1 MRRNPYS
8 LTPTDAP
15 RLLRNRRREIG
26 SLVNR
31 VAPVEGEAGHALI
44 VGEARTGRTST
55 LLEVARRV
63 EGDRNALG
71 VPLQLLDDDLTS
83 SGLPRAL
90 LGAAIERLA
99 SEVDP
104 PPDWYLAWCDRV
116 HLRDQSA
123 ASVRDRFITSL
134 SLAADSSAIPSPA
147 VFQRDLRALTR
158 LAAERG
164 YGRIVV
170 YADDAGALLEDI
182 SLTERLVADLDAA
195 GNWSLILVTDMTG
208 IGHLVEAVSP
218 CLRRF
223 RTIPLEPFWSPEQ
236 IRRCLTAPL
245 DPDADRGLMPRD
257 DMPLLFDILRL
268 TSGNPFEIALV
279 ARHLW
284 MACAL
289 GEQEHY
295 ELTPRVL
302 RRVVSE
308 LNLYTGVDEDLL
320 DGVRAVRNL
329 APDEIAPALDLIAL
343 SQLTIRQIAIAR
355 ALGLPNKEDTIS
367 CRILECDLDQEAARV
382 VEDLEELERKGV
394 VSLTDDGRF
403 AVQGGRTA
411 AMVLKYEARS
421 LLGPGAAE
429 RTFDIPFLPCV
440 GMPLA
445 ADCAKRVGEKL
456 PNPHRL
462 GWMGSYAPTTS
473 AAGARLRAAL
483 NAQPFV
489 GLDLEVL
496 PFDQDASTRMT
507 EFLLDSTDRSLA
519 LVDLTLAADG
529 SELDRVELWDVPDGI
544 EAHDLHQ
551 AISDVLDEWQPLVTA
566 ADIDWRG
573 SHAVVFKG
581 AAARTALIQLE
592 PYAAIS
598 AVGQLFEAW
607 RSGETPEGLVRAI
620 SLSHEAIDA
629 LHAQRTPDREHG
641 RELSITHSHL
651 GFLLSMSD
659 DRLEDAREALLHAQ
673 ERGPGDGWVTDWNL
687 ANVAARLGDLHE
699 AQRQLA
705 RVSDRVP
712 DWNEWSGEAVVAL
725 YVPRRAAKESLVT
738 FNHVT
743 GGPLFALQR
752 AVFDHSDGHG
762 DSDPMLAALKACAE
776 SADVQARTAA
786 EWVAEV
792 LQYVGGE
799 TGEDSEADVKS

>member
-1 MRRNPYS
+1 VRRNPYS

-55 LLEVARRV
+55 LLEVGRRV
-63 EGDRNALG
+63 EKDRNALA

-90 LGAAIERLA
+90 LGAAIERLV

-116 HLRDQSA
+116 HLRNQSP
-123 ASVRDRFITSL
+123 ASVRDLFVSGL

-147 VFQRDLRALTR
+147 ILQRDLRTLTR

-182 SLTERLVADLDAA
+182 SLTERLVVDLDAV
-195 GNWSLILVTDMTG
+195 GNWSLILVTDVTG
-208 IGHLVEAVSP
+208 IRHLVEAVSP
-218 CLRRF
+218 SLRRF

-245 DPDADRGLMPRD
+245 NPDADSGLMPTD
-257 DMPLLFDILRL
+257 DMPLLFEIRRL

-284 MACAL
+284 MACTL

-302 RRVVSE
+302 RRVVGE
-308 LNLYTGVDEDLL
+308 LSLYTGVDEDLL
-320 DGVRAVRNL
+320 DGVKAVRNL
-329 APDEIAPALDLIAL
+329 APEEIAPSLDLIAL
-343 SQLTIRQIAIAR
+343 SQLTPRQIAIAR
-355 ALGLPNKEDTIS
+355 ALGLPNSDDGIS
-367 CRILECDLDQEAARV
+367 CRILECDLDQEEARV
-382 VEDLEELERKGV
+382 VEDLKELERKGV
-394 VSLTDDGRF
+394 VSLAEDRRF

-411 AMVLKYEARS
+411 AMMLKYEARS

-429 RTFDIPFLPCV
+429 RTFDMPFLPCV

-445 ADCAKRVGEKL
+445 ADCAKRVREKL
-456 PNPHRL
+456 PSPHRL
-462 GWMGSYAPTTS
+462 GWMASFAPTTTS
-473 AAGARLRAAL
+473 ASARLRAAL

-489 GLDLEVL
+489 GLDLEIQ
-496 PFDQDASTRMT
+496 PFDRDASTRMT
-507 EFLLDSTDRSLA
+507 AFLLESTGRSLA

-529 SELDRVELWDVPDGI
+529 SELDRVELWEVPDRV
-544 EAHDLHQ
+544 EAHDMHQ
-551 AISDVLDEWQPLVTA
+551 AIADVLDEWQALVVA

-573 SHAVVFKG
+573 SHAVVLKA
-581 AAARTALIQLE
+581 AAARTALIQLM
-592 PYAAIS
+592 PLAPIVAI
-598 AVGQLFEAW
+598 GQLFDAW
-607 RSGETPEGLVRAI
+607 QSRKTPDGLVQAI
-620 SLSHEAIDA
+620 SLSQEAIDA
-629 LHAQRTPDREHG
+629 LQRAPDREHS
-641 RELSITHSHL
+641 RELSITQSCL
-651 GFLLSMSD
+651 GFLLSLSD
-659 DRLEDAREALLHAQ
+659 DRLDDAREALLHAQ

-687 ANVAARLGDLHE
+687 ANIAARLGDLPE
-699 AQRQLA
+699 AQRRLA
-705 RVSDRVP
+705 KVGDRVP
-712 DWNEWSGEAVVAL
+712 DWTDSTQKASVSF
-725 YVPRRAAKESLVT
+725 YVPGRAAKESLVT
-738 FNHVT
+738 FNQES
-743 GGPLFALQR
+743 GGPLFALQH
-752 AVFDHSDGHG
+752 AVFEHVEGRG
-762 DSDPMLAALKACAE
+762 DPDRMLAALKACGE
-776 SADVQARTAA
+776 SADVQTRSVAK
-786 EWVAEV
+786 WVAEA
-792 LQYVGGE
+792 LQHVGVE
-799 TGEDSEADVKS
+799 TASSDADVER